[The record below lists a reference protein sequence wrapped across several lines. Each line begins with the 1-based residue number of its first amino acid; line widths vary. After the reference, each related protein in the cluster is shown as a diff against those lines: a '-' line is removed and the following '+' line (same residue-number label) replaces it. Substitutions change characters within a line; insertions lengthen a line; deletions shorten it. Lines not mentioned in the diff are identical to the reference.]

1 MIFTHIH
8 LLKAM
13 KYLWLLTGLLGYA
26 CSQRSFRGGYGGGF
40 GGRGGSRG
48 SFGGRG
54 GGGMN
59 FGQGYPVVN
68 PYFPGLGGGLDI
80 FNGLNPN
87 TEPTSPYT
95 KQASTNC
102 RMVEVKSL
110 EGRDI
115 DNFEKCVEIKMM
127 AYNWIIED
135 MEPQGG
141 ACRWQGGVKG
151 VGDSDDQRG
160 VCLCPATT
168 EKLCTKDRSSCFF
181 HTDRKSKESTCIS
194 KPERFY
200 NQLARLLS
208 KRGKKDFSMKIQY
221 GGSGARGYL
230 PMGLQGPSLIGRGNP
245 YLGHHNRMHY
255 GNFGPQG
262 TGAFGFSPNYQYRT
276 GQGFGGFGGHGP
288 QGNYSNQFPGA
299 AAWGNPASPFAPPFS
314 PAMGYGIFRPQFPSP
329 IAPPQYQPHGAG
341 QQAYGSQPPQY
352 GALPLQYGAQQP
364 QYGAGVG
371 QGAQGQ
377 YQPGS
382 GAPLFSQNQ
391 RPFGQYAGMQQPPYQ
406 PPSYGP
412 GQGPMSPQQQQQAT
426 EVPLQSSTTQ

>member
-1 MIFTHIH
+1 
-8 LLKAM
+8 
-13 KYLWLLTGLLGYA
+13 
-26 CSQRSFRGGYGGGF
+26 
-40 GGRGGSRG
+40 
-48 SFGGRG
+48 
-54 GGGMN
+54 MN
-59 FGQGYPVVN
+59 FGKGYPVVN

-168 EKLCTKDRSSCFF
+168 EKLCTKDRASCFF

-314 PAMGYGIFRPQFPSP
+314 PSMGYGIFRPQFPSP
-329 IAPPQYQPHGAG
+329 IAPPQYQSQGAG
-341 QQAYGSQPPQY
+341 LYGQQGYGAPPQY
-352 GALPLQYGAQQP
+352 GAQPPQYGAQQP
-364 QYGAGVG
+364 QYGVG

-382 GAPLFSQNQ
+382 GAPLFSHNQ

-412 GQGPMSPQQQQQAT
+412 GQGPMSPQQQQQAPLP
-426 EVPLQSSTTQ
+426 EVPIPAQ

>member
-1 MIFTHIH
+1 M
-8 LLKAM
+8 
-13 KYLWLLTGLLGYA
+13 G
-26 CSQRSFRGGYGGGF
+26 
-40 GGRGGSRG
+40 
-48 SFGGRG
+48 
-54 GGGMN
+54 
-59 FGQGYPVVN
+59 
-68 PYFPGLGGGLDI
+68 
-80 FNGLNPN
+80 
-87 TEPTSPYT
+87 
-95 KQASTNC
+95 
-102 RMVEVKSL
+102 
-110 EGRDI
+110 
-115 DNFEKCVEIKMM
+115 
-127 AYNWIIED
+127 
-135 MEPQGG
+135 
-141 ACRWQGGVKG
+141 GGVKG
-151 VGDSDDQRG
+151 VGETGDRRG

-168 EKLCTKDRSSCFF
+168 EKLCTKDRASCFF

-299 AAWGNPASPFAPPFS
+299 AAWGNPASPFAPPFT
-314 PAMGYGIFRPQFPSP
+314 PGMGYGIFRPQFPSP
-329 IAPPQYQPHGAG
+329 ITPQHQPHGAG
-341 QQAYGSQPPQY
+341 QQAYGAPPPPQYGAQPPQY
-352 GALPLQYGAQQP
+352 GVQQPP
-364 QYGAGVG
+364 QYG
-371 QGAQGQ
+371 
-377 YQPGS
+377 

-406 PPSYGP
+406 PPAYGP
-412 GQGPMSPQQQQQAT
+412 GQGPALQQPQQQAT
-426 EVPLQSSTTQ
+426 EVPLQSPTH

>member
-1 MIFTHIH
+1 MILFPI
-8 LLKAM
+8 LLISAGVEAFHPK
-13 KYLWLLTGLLGYA
+13 
-26 CSQRSFRGGYGGGF
+26 F
-40 GGRGGSRG
+40 GI
-48 SFGGRG
+48 
-54 GGGMN
+54 N
-59 FGQGYPVVN
+59 FGKGYPVVN

-80 FNGLNPN
+80 YSGVNPN
-87 TEPTSPYT
+87 KEPETSYT
-95 KQASTNC
+95 PQAAKNC
-102 RMVEVKSL
+102 RMVEVTEL
-110 EGRDI
+110 EGKIIDDFRKCIDI
-115 DNFEKCVEIKMM
+115 KGYS
-127 AYNWIIED
+127 YNWIIED
-135 MEPQGG
+135 MELQGG
-141 ACRWQGGVKG
+141 ICRWAGGTKG
-151 VGDSDDQRG
+151 TEEKEGTRG

-168 EKLCTKDRSSCFF
+168 EKLCTKGRASCYF
-181 HTDRKSKESTCIS
+181 HKDRKTNEETCIS

-314 PAMGYGIFRPQFPSP
+314 PSMGYGIFRPQFPSP
-329 IAPPQYQPHGAG
+329 IAPPQYQSQGAG
-341 QQAYGSQPPQY
+341 PYGQQGYGAPPQY
-352 GALPLQYGAQQP
+352 RAQPPQYGAQQP
-364 QYGAGVG
+364 QYGVG

-412 GQGPMSPQQQQQAT
+412 GQGPMSPQHQQAT

>member
-1 MIFTHIH
+1 MGS
-8 LLKAM
+8 
-13 KYLWLLTGLLGYA
+13 LWLMIGFLGHVCAHGGY
-26 CSQRSFRGGYGGGF
+26 SHRRGGGS
-40 GGRGGSRG
+40 GGRWNS
-48 SFGGRG
+48 

-59 FGQGYPVVN
+59 FGKGYPVVN

-87 TEPTSPYT
+87 TEPSSPYT

-115 DNFEKCVEIKMM
+115 DDFQKCVEIKMM
-127 AYNWIIED
+127 AYNWIIEE

-151 VGDSDDQRG
+151 DSDSDDRRG

-168 EKLCTKDRSSCFF
+168 EKLCTKDRASCFF

-314 PAMGYGIFRPQFPSP
+314 PSMGYGIFRPQFPSP
-329 IAPPQYQPHGAG
+329 IAPPRYQTHGAG
-341 QQAYGSQPPQY
+341 QQAYGAAPPPQY
-352 GALPLQYGAQQP
+352 GAQPQQYGSQQP
-364 QYGAGVG
+364 QYGGGVG

-377 YQPGS
+377 YQPGP

-391 RPFGQYAGMQQPPYQ
+391 RPFGQYTGMQQPPYPTYGQAQGQ
-406 PPSYGP
+406 PPP
-412 GQGPMSPQQQQQAT
+412 AQAPLADVPPQAPVQ
-426 EVPLQSSTTQ
+426 